1 MYRRLPQTE
10 AMARLAAFR
19 DFAGSVTAAGQDG
32 FVLVRVVEAK
42 GSTPRD
48 ADAWMLVSASGLFGT
63 IGGGRLE
70 LEAIDQARTVLSGS
84 PATNMALPLGPAIGQ
99 CCGGHVTLSFEV
111 IPRSRFGEIETLVT
125 REDAANPEV
134 WLFGGGH
141 VGRALAR
148 ALLLLPVKVHVA
160 ETRADEMA
168 LTPDGATRHLTVLPE
183 SLVASIAPR
192 AAVIVLTHDHA
203 LDFLIVS
210 TALERD
216 DLAQIGMI
224 GSDTKRAT
232 FTSQYLREGGDKRR
246 LERLICPI
254 GHKIP
259 DKRPEAIAATV
270 AAEIIAAL
278 AVWRDRRSAPAV

>member
-1 MYRRLPQTE
+1 MPRLD
-10 AMARLAAFR
+10 AFN
-19 DFAGSVTAAGQDG
+19 DFANQTMAPG

-48 ADAWMLVSASGLFGT
+48 HDAWMLVSKQAFFGT

-70 LEAIDQARTVLSGS
+70 LEAIEKARGILDG
-84 PATNMALPLGPAIGQ
+84 ATASDLALPLGPAIGQ
-99 CCGGHVTLSFEV
+99 CCGGHVTLSFE
-111 IPRSRFGEIETLVT
+111 IISPARFDEIKALV
-125 REDAANPEV
+125 EAEEAANPQV

-141 VGRALAR
+141 VGRALTG

-160 ETRADEMA
+160 ETRADELG
-168 LTPDGATRHLTVLPE
+168 LTPEGAAQHLTPLPE
-183 SLVASIAPR
+183 SLVADIAPGSV
-192 AAVIVLTHDHA
+192 VIVLTHDHA

-210 TALERD
+210 AALKRD
-216 DLAQIGMI
+216 DLAQVGMI

-232 FTSQYLREGGDKRR
+232 FAHQYVREGGDEDR
-246 LERLICPI
+246 LSKLICPI
-254 GHKIP
+254 GRKIA

-278 AVWRDRRSAPAV
+278 ADWRDSGSQPAS